1 MEIKGIE
8 FNVNA
13 ASGSLGWF
21 GEGYWYHKVFNW
33 VVPGFKKT
41 INNLVFVA
49 KTTTWEPRQ
58 GNLPLKEDY
67 SPRELFPKCI
77 KVYLLRGFMLNAVN
91 LSGPGFDALLKTK
104 KWQNLDR
111 SFGISFMAVG
121 DTLESMLREVLGF
134 RDRLIKAINRNGFIS
149 PFWVQVNI
157 SCPNTDQD
165 HQESVAATTKI
176 LEMLQPLRNE
186 YGLVIDLKI
195 NLLMPNTTIKKLWE
209 KDLFDLITISNT
221 LKYKTE
227 GFGIR
232 WKRLFWWRKTSPL
245 AKFGG
250 GGLSGK
256 PLFNALCDKIL
267 SLRRENIC
275 RGNLP
280 LRIKASG
287 GIMSARNARTI
298 KACGADAIEFATVIS
313 LRPWRIYRLVKV
325 AKKIFE

>member
-1 MEIKGIE
+1 MKIKNIN

-21 GEGYWYHKVFNW
+21 GEGYWYHKISSLIIPF
-33 VVPGFKKT
+33 FKKT
-41 INNLVFVA
+41 LDNLTFVA
-49 KTTTWEPRQ
+49 KTTTWESRQ

-77 KVYLLRGFMLNAVN
+77 KVYPLRGFMLNAVN
-91 LSGPGFDALLKTK
+91 LSGPGFGALLETK
-104 KWQNLDR
+104 RWQNLNR
-111 SFGISFMAVG
+111 SFGISFMPVG
-121 DTLESMLREVLGF
+121 ITLDLMLRETLCF
-134 RDRLIKAINRNGFIS
+134 RERLIKTILRNGFNS

-157 SCPNTDQD
+157 SCPNTERD
-165 HQESVAATTKI
+165 HQESIINTTKI
-176 LEMLQPLRNE
+176 LEMLQPLRDE

-195 NLLMPNTTIKKLWE
+195 NLLMPNSVIKKLWE

-245 AKFGG
+245 EKFGG

-267 SLRRENIC
+267 SLRRENIQ
-275 RGNLP
+275 RGNLL

-287 GIMSARNARTI
+287 GIMSVKDVRII
-298 KACGADAIEFATVIS
+298 KAYGANAIEFATAIS